1 MNSVNEV
8 VGERIKMLRKE
19 SKLTQE
25 QLANYLE
32 VDQSLVTKL
41 ENGTRSLSTTLVD
54 KICSLFGCTEE
65 YLTGENDRYIP
76 LNFAFR
82 TNEIRTEDLQS
93 IAAINKIVMN
103 LRFMD
108 EMIGEV

>member
-1 MNSVNEV
+1 MDSVNRA
-8 VGERIKMLRKE
+8 VGERIKMLRKG

-41 ENGTRSLSTTLVD
+41 ESGTRSLSVTLID

-65 YLTGENDRYIP
+65 YLMGENDQYIP
-76 LNFAFR
+76 LNFSFR
-82 TNEIRTEDLQS
+82 SSEIKTEDLQS
-93 IAAINKIVMN
+93 IAAINKIAMN